1 MPVRADAECAAGY
14 PDHVWGLHICQVLAR
29 ARRAVTILPVQGP
42 WVAEHWL
49 LWMAALSRDN
59 NSADEF
65 VAISRKYISTVH
77 RANGCDSSMLSAP
90 TWPQSRECVIE
101 PSSLRWVV

>member
-1 MPVRADAECAAGY
+1 
-14 PDHVWGLHICQVLAR
+14 
-29 ARRAVTILPVQGP
+29 VQGP

-101 PSSLRWVV
+101 PSSLRWVDYCRKRLLGISEQQMTQK

>member
-1 MPVRADAECAAGY
+1 M
-14 PDHVWGLHICQVLAR
+14 CQVLAR
-29 ARRAVTILPVQGP
+29 ARRVVTIFPVQGP

-65 VAISRKYISTVH
+65 VAISRKYISTWIAPMAVIPQ
-77 RANGCDSSMLSAP
+77 LPSAP
-90 TWPQSRECVIE
+90 AWPQSRECVIK
-101 PSSLRWVV
+101 PSRWVDYRQKKDSWGISEQQ